1 VLNKA
6 ILIGRLTKDPVIR
19 YLPSGTPV
27 TEFGLVWNRR
37 FKAGEEWKEES
48 HFFDIKA
55 YGALAENLATRLSKG
70 YMVVVEGRLNQERW
84 TGQDGK
90 SYSKVRIVADS
101 VRIIRKPQAEEIVE
115 ETIPP
120 ENEAQIEEDLKSLEK
135 GEEPFDEDDEIPF

>member
-1 VLNKA
+1 MLNKA

-37 FKAGEEWKEES
+37 FKSGEEWKEES

-101 VRIIRKPQAEEIVE
+101 VRIIKKPQAEEIVE

-120 ENEAQIEEDLKSLEK
+120 ANEAQIEEDLKALE
-135 GEEPFDEDDEIPF
+135 GEGAPFDEDDEIPF

>member
-1 VLNKA
+1 MLNKA
-6 ILIGRLTKDPVIR
+6 ILIGRLTKDPVIK

-37 FKAGEEWKEES
+37 FKSGEEWKEES

-55 YGALAENLATRLSKG
+55 YGTLAENLATRLSKG

-101 VRIIRKPQAEEIVE
+101 VRIIKKPQAEEIVE
-115 ETIPP
+115 ETVPP
-120 ENEAQIEEDLKSLEK
+120 ANEAQIEEDLKALE
-135 GEEPFDEDDEIPF
+135 GEGAPFDEDDEIPF

>member
-6 ILIGRLTKDPVIR
+6 LLIGRLTKDPVIR
-19 YLPSGTPV
+19 YLPSGTAV
-27 TEFGLVWNRR
+27 TEFPIVWNRR
-37 FKAGEEWKEES
+37 FKVNEEWKEES

-70 YMVVVEGRLNQERW
+70 YMVVVEGRLTQERW

-90 SYSKVRIVADS
+90 AQSKVRIVAES
-101 VRIIRKPQAEEIVE
+101 VRIIKKPQIGEIEE

-120 ENEAQIEEDLKSLEK
+120 ENEAQIEEELKNL
-135 GEEPFDEDDEIPF
+135 GEDSPFNEDDEIPF